1 MFNNSFYLVK
11 IFDRKK
17 FLYNNLQQSVIV
29 KKIYIYMY
37 IWGRV
42 ITGSQDLNMRR
53 VCKVHCAYIHIS
65 EESY

>member
-1 MFNNSFYLVK
+1 MSD
-11 IFDRKK
+11 DRKI
-17 FLYNNLQQSVIV
+17 NLIS
-29 KKIYIYMY
+29 YIY

-53 VCKVHCAYIHIS
+53 VCKVQCAYIHIS

>member
-1 MFNNSFYLVK
+1 MIIKVIIIMIIIFYT
-11 IFDRKK
+11 
-17 FLYNNLQQSVIV
+17 Y
-29 KKIYIYMY
+29 YILR
-37 IWGRV
+37 GRV